1 MDSFDLRNRRA
12 LTSAAAC
19 VYEFADVTAARRW
32 LWTVGGVSRNE
43 K

>member
-19 VYEFADVTAARRW
+19 VYELADVTAAGRW
-32 LWTVGGVSRNE
+32 LWTVGGVSHNE